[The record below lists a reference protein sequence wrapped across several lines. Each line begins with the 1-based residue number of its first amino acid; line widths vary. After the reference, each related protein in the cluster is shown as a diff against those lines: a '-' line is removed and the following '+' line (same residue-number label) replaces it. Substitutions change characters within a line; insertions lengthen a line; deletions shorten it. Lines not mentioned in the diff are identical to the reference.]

1 MSIREIWAQIEK
13 RLGPQAGKA
22 GSHTVMVG
30 SEPGEILGETIL
42 ARRMATAEE
51 KDHPIALAAIWTK
64 RLSKKK

>member
-22 GSHTVMVG
+22 PSRAVMIG
-30 SEPGEILGETIL
+30 DNPGERLGETIL
-42 ARRMATAEE
+42 ARRMARAEE